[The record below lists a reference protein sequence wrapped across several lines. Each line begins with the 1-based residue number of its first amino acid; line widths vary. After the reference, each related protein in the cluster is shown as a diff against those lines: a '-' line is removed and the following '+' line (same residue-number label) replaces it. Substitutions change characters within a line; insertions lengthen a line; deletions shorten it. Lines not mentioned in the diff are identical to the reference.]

1 MDKRGQTFHRRK
13 ETFVGNGGVIS
24 TLLNKAIDL
33 LPFEAHLPTFR
44 FCGPGT
50 KLAKRLARGDKGIN
64 PLDEACKIHD
74 IAYSKYSDSESRR
87 KADGELAERSWQRFK
102 ASDSSLGEKAAAWV
116 VTTAMK
122 AKTALGGGKRRK
134 RSVKRKRGKGLYLKP
149 YSRQGE
155 GLRLKPYNGGG
166 GGGKI
171 KKRRTVRKKKHRRSR

>member
-1 MDKRGQTFHRRK
+1 MAKRGKTSHRRK
-13 ETFVGNGGVIS
+13 EIFVGGGGVIS
-24 TLLNKAIDL
+24 TVLNKAIDL
-33 LPFEAHLPTFR
+33 LPFEAHLPGGYR
-44 FCGPGT
+44 YCGPGT

-74 IAYSKYSDSESRR
+74 IAYSKYSDSENRR
-87 KADGELAERSWQRFK
+87 KADSELAERSWQRFK
-102 ASDSSLGEKAAAWV
+102 ASDSSLGEKTAAWA

-155 GLRLKPYNGGG
+155 GLHLKPYR
-166 GGGKI
+166 GGGKV
-171 KKRRTVRKKKHRRSR
+171 KKRKAVKKKKLRRSR